1 MNIADEHSRWDEDL
15 ASYAVGALDT
25 DETVAFA
32 AHLATCDRCRGELH
46 RLAPAVELLPAS
58 VEQLSP
64 PPALR
69 GRIMDAI
76 AQERAAASGVPEQ
89 APAPATT
96 RSRRGASAPAR
107 ARHGGSSG
115 SQRTPLRE
123 RLRGWHV
130 PVLPAALTA
139 AGVAAAFAIGLVVGG
154 GSSTPDRTTVPV
166 VATADAG
173 RAAVSGQLISDGGAW
188 HLDVRQLPQPARGRV
203 YQAWVMRDGRDVEPS
218 TVFVL
223 ARDGSSTV
231 AIPQS
236 LGSGDQVLVTEEP
249 AGGSPAPTA
258 RPLLS
263 ATV

>member
-1 MNIADEHSRWDEDL
+1 MNIADDHSRWAEDL
-15 ASYAVGALDT
+15 AAYAVGALDT

-69 GRIMDAI
+69 GRIMAAI
-76 AQERAAASGVPEQ
+76 EQEQSAASGVPEQ
-89 APAPATT
+89 APAPSRT
-96 RSRRGASAPAR
+96 RRGSHAGAGA
-107 ARHGGSSG
+107 
-115 SQRTPLRE
+115 QRTSLRE

-130 PVLPAALTA
+130 PALPAALAT
-139 AGVAAAFAIGLVVGG
+139 AGVAAAFAIGLVVGNG
-154 GSSTPDRTTVPV
+154 GDGDGAPTTPNRTTVPV

-173 RAAVSGQLISDGGAW
+173 RAVVSGQLISDGGAW

-236 LGSGDQVLVTEEP
+236 LGAGDQVLVTEEP
-249 AGGSPAPTA
+249 AGGSSAPTA

-263 ATV
+263 ASV